1 MRQRSAAPGRESKGI
16 SQTVRSDYQRTQQR
30 NNISYARNEA
40 ISQSHQQRPTMR
52 KNHNT
57 NLHIEENG
65 IEEETKEDDAITS
78 EVEVHSTVNHTAI
91 RRTLDTQ
98 VKLSPA
104 DQAFLQDR
112 NILICNPNIRGE
124 NQLPQILVGLDH
136 YYDFV
141 HEKGEI
147 LQIPSGL
154 RLAGTIFGPTLYGRG
169 SMDAQDSDITAPAIA
184 HCITAVTSAEP
195 ENEML
200 TKLFELEGLGIAPEN
215 DEENKDLL
223 PYFNKYS
230 KQMSFD
236 GGFVTAPFL
245 LKDNVIDLADNYSSA
260 IKRLASLHRQPE
272 NNLEQKKWYVK
283 ILTQYEAEDIIEK
296 AHESIPNSVGLYYM
310 PHSGVWRPQ
319 KPKPL
324 RIVFDA
330 SSKRKGQLSLN
341 DVTHK
346 GESLIKKIHDI
357 LVASRINEIILT
369 CDIEAAFTQIR
380 LQNTHKD
387 LCRFLWLKDPN
398 KPPYRENIVEYRF
411 KRVPFGAKPSPSI
424 LKAQVRKRWFWK
436 FAYSL
441 NSKPPL
447 IPFVQE

>member
-1 MRQRSAAPGRESKGI
+1 
-16 SQTVRSDYQRTQQR
+16 
-30 NNISYARNEA
+30 
-40 ISQSHQQRPTMR
+40 
-52 KNHNT
+52 
-57 NLHIEENG
+57 
-65 IEEETKEDDAITS
+65 
-78 EVEVHSTVNHTAI
+78 
-91 RRTLDTQ
+91 
-98 VKLSPA
+98 
-104 DQAFLQDR
+104 
-112 NILICNPNIRGE
+112 
-124 NQLPQILVGLDH
+124 
-136 YYDFV
+136 
-141 HEKGEI
+141 
-147 LQIPSGL
+147 
-154 RLAGTIFGPTLYGRG
+154 
-169 SMDAQDSDITAPAIA
+169 MDAQDSDITAPAIA

-236 GGFVTAPFL
+236 GGFVTAPFP

-260 IKRLASLHRQPE
+260 IKRLASLHRQLE

-424 LKAQVRKRWFWK
+424 LNMALLTFLQSRNTPLSKEILDNLYVDNVLLGASTPSEAISKYKESKALLSEIGMNLRE
-436 FAYSL
+436 YSS
-441 NSKPPL
+441 NRTEVNDAIPL
-447 IPFVQE
+447 LTLYKNT